1 MQGIG
6 VSGIVNGKKV
16 VAGGPNYFK
25 QENKSFPEIPKE
37 IDQNYRNGYLC
48 FNR

>member
-16 VAGGPNYFK
+16 VAGGPNYFT
-25 QENKSFPEIPKE
+25 QENKPVPEIPTE